1 MPSTTLFLQN
11 METVFGFMNLKTVKR
26 SKVYLTTGACPKP
39 GVFRCLL
46 ADYAARAT
54 VRRAKM
60 LVTLLAFNFNACFK
74 VIRHRPAKSSA
85 STTCRNLYTPIIY
98 TALRQILKCN
108 FPCFIIIDFI
118 HKSTQCFRK
127 SKYFCIITTF
137 LSI

>member
-26 SKVYLTTGACPKP
+26 SMAYLTTGACPKP

-60 LVTLLAFNFNACFK
+60 LVTLLAFNFNVGFK

-98 TALRQILKCN
+98 TALQQILKRN
-108 FPCFIIIDFI
+108 FPYLICVDFI
-118 HKSTQCFRK
+118 YKTTQCLVE
-127 SKYFCIITTF
+127 SKHFCVVTSVF
-137 LSI
+137 PV